1 MTTQPDWRYLI
12 RSDFP
17 SWSTMPEADSETAP
31 DIPGVIAPPPLIFL
45 VPLVLGVAIGRWVP
59 LTVLPRTWAWGV
71 GAVCLALSGLVISA
85 VRAFRRAKTRPE
97 PWKPTTALVTDGP
110 YRFTRN
116 PMYLGFALVYV
127 GVTLLVNTLWPLLLL
142 PVVLTVMHFLVIRRE
157 ERYLERKFGDDY
169 RAYLRTV
176 RRWI

>member
-1 MTTQPDWRYLI
+1 
-12 RSDFP
+12 
-17 SWSTMPEADSETAP
+17 MPNPDSEQAP
-31 DIPGVIAPPPLIFL
+31 DIPRVIAPPPLIFL
-45 VPLVLGVAIGRWVP
+45 VPLVLGVAVGRWIPIP
-59 LTVLPRTWAWGV
+59 LLPRAWAWGV
-71 GAVCLALSGLVISA
+71 GAVCLGLSGLVISA
-85 VRAFRRAKTRPE
+85 VRAFRRARTRPE

-142 PVVLTVMHFLVIRRE
+142 PVVLTVIHFLVIRRE